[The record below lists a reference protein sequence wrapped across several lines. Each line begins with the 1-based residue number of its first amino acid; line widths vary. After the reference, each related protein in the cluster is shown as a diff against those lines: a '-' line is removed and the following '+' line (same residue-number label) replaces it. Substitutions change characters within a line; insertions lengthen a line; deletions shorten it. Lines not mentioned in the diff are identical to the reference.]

1 MAWIDTF
8 HTVVASIQKR
18 FVYFDCIVYVILVG
32 RLQMANRGAPASKS
46 KTVSNQFRSLR
57 RLAQSSSAKLVGK
70 SGESVALPP
79 AVRALLAEIARNM
92 EAGKAVSVVA
102 EHHELTTQRAANIL
116 GVSRPFL
123 VRMLEAGKLPFHMVG
138 SHRRVYLSDLL
149 DYKAKRDRA
158 RHQAVRRLARED
170 LEAGTYDTLIL
181 PEGAED
187 E

>member
-1 MAWIDTF
+1 
-8 HTVVASIQKR
+8 
-18 FVYFDCIVYVILVG
+18 
-32 RLQMANRGAPASKS
+32 
-46 KTVSNQFRSLR
+46 
-57 RLAQSSSAKLVGK
+57 
-70 SGESVALPP
+70 
-79 AVRALLAEIARNM
+79 M